1 MMRRREFI
9 TLLGGAAA
17 TWPVVARAQ
26 QARVPVIGIL
36 GASSVEAS
44 EVAVVAFRQGLGEIG
59 YVEGRNVTIEYHW
72 LDGQYDRAPTVLLDM
87 VRRRVSIIVT
97 LFGTRNVLSA
107 KQATSTIPIVFYAG
121 TDPVAAGLVAS
132 LGRSGGNITGVTDLA
147 VELGPKRIELL
158 RELVPDLATVA
169 AFVNTASSASIALG
183 RQVEMAVNHLGMNF
197 QAVNVAVQSD
207 FEPAFDD
214 IRRNRV
220 GSLLVSGDSLY
231 SSSRELIVR
240 LAAHHYIPVIY
251 YSREY
256 ADAGGLMSYGPSVK
270 ALSRQV
276 GSYAG
281 RILNGTKPSDLPV
294 IQPTIF
300 ELVIDVKTAKALGL
314 AVPPSLLAR
323 ADEVIE

>member
-1 MMRRREFI
+1 MMRRRDFI

-17 TWPVVARAQ
+17 ARPVVARAQ

-44 EVAVVAFRQGLGEIG
+44 EVAVVAFRRGLGEIG

-72 LDGQYDRAPTVLLDM
+72 LDGQYDRAPPALLDM

-97 LFGTRNVLSA
+97 LFGTRNALSA
-107 KQATSTIPIVFYAG
+107 KQAASTIPIVFYAG

-132 LGRSGGNITGVTDLA
+132 LSRPGGNITGVTDLA

-169 AFVNTASSASIALG
+169 TFVNTASSASIALG
-183 RQVEMAVNHLGMNF
+183 RQAEMAVNHLGMNF

-240 LAAHHYIPVIY
+240 LAAHHHIPVIY

-256 ADAGGLMSYGPSVK
+256 VDTEGLMSYGPSVK

-281 RILNGTKPSDLPV
+281 QILNGTKPSDLPV

-300 ELVIDVKTAKALGL
+300 ELVINLKTAMALGL
-314 AVPPSLLAR
+314 TVPPSLLAR